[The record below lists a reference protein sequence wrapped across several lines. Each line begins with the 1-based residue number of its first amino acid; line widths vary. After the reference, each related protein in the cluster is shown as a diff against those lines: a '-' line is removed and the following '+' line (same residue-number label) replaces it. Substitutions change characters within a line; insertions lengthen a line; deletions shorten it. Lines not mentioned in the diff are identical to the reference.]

1 MRLVIIGAGG
11 HGQVIADVATQ
22 IGKYTDIL
30 FLDDAPGC
38 AVGKCA
44 DYTKYVDANT
54 EFYVAFGNNK
64 GRVDW
69 LHKLVQAGAN
79 LAILIHPT
87 AYVSPRAKL
96 SGGTSVLPHAIINTD
111 VEAGLGCIINIG
123 AIVDHR
129 TILEEGV
136 HLAPGAIV
144 KGENRIAACTKIDS
158 GEMVQ
163 ARSYK

>member
-11 HGQVIADVATQ
+11 HGQVIADVAEQ
-22 IGKYTDIL
+22 IGKYNEIT
-30 FLDDAPGC
+30 FLDDNAAC

-44 DYTKYVDANT
+44 DFASYIDEDT
-54 EFYVAFGNNK
+54 EFYVAFGNNT
-64 GRVDW
+64 GRVEW
-69 LHKLVQAGAN
+69 LHKLVAAGAK

-96 SGGTSVLPHAIINTD
+96 SGGTSVLPHAIVNTD

-123 AIVDHR
+123 VIVDHR
-129 TILEEGV
+129 TILGEGV

-144 KGENRIAACTKIDS
+144 KGENKIPAGTKIDS
-158 GEMVQ
+158 GEVVA
-163 ARSYK
+163 ARSMG